1 MLSFNGYTNLS
12 EARSRGEEMEEF
24 IVAAVNGDKE
34 PKSKYGIPSGA
45 GKNVAKF
52 LKSKGV
58 KGKGNVLGASTI
70 NTSPEWASYW
80 PGGKVPGSTKTPKT
94 DFLIGNNKISLK
106 SGKAAQLMS
115 GGRNESIATFY
126 TALKS
131 VEGMQKKV
139 VNRLTDMFE
148 GLAPASVAGSE
159 LGKEIKK
166 GKDKVVLKADKA
178 HKELMGDLKTIFS
191 GNQKFANAFAYEAMS
206 GDVKFGKNSPG
217 SCTHFLTTSFDGK
230 KAHLAKVNDK
240 SYVGKIAKQMKVS
253 VRFKSASEQ
262 RASLKTKAN
271 PKGKTGRYKYWSAV
285 GLIVDKLEEEMKPIE
300 GQMLNEG
307 ILDKLKTIYG
317 KVKDFIVNIF
327 EKIMSYV
334 SKGFAYLIDFLDL
347 EPQVDVDPTVR
358 TDV

>member
-34 PKSKYGIPSGA
+34 PKSKFGIPSGA

-58 KGKGNVLGASTI
+58 KGKGKVLGADTI
-70 NTSPEWASYW
+70 DVTPEWSSYW
-80 PGGKVPGSTKTPKT
+80 PGGSVPGSTKTPKT
-94 DFLIGNNKISLK
+94 DFVIGNNKISLK
-106 SGKAAQLMS
+106 SGSAAQLMS

-131 VEGMQKKV
+131 VEGMQKKIV
-139 VNRLTDMFE
+139 DKLTDMFE

-166 GKDKVVLKADKA
+166 GKDKAVMKANAA
-178 HKELMGDLKTIFS
+178 HKELMGELKDIFAK
-191 GNQKFANAFAYEAMS
+191 NKKFSNAFAYEAMS
-206 GDVKFGKNSPG
+206 GDVKFGKKSPG
-217 SCTHFLTTSFDGK
+217 SCTHFLTTTFDGK
-230 KAHLAKVNDK
+230 KAHLAKVSDSN
-240 SYVGKIAKQMKVS
+240 YVQKIADQMKVS
-253 VRFKSASEQ
+253 VRFKSSSQ
-262 RASLKTKAN
+262 KVGGK
-271 PKGKTGRYKYWSAV
+271 KTGKYKYWSAV

-300 GQMLNEG
+300 GQILHEG
-307 ILDKLKTIYG
+307 VLDKLKSIYS
-317 KVKDFIVNIF
+317 KVKDFIVNLF
-327 EKIMSYV
+327 KKIMEYV
-334 SKGFAYLIDFLDL
+334 SKGFKNLIDFLDI

>member
-1 MLSFNGYTNLS
+1 MLSLKGHIQLN

-24 IVAAVNGDKE
+24 IVAAVNNSKE
-34 PKSKYGIPSGA
+34 PKSKYGIPAGA

-52 LKSKGV
+52 LKSKGISG
-58 KGKGNVLGASTI
+58 KGKVLGADTI
-70 NTSPEWASYW
+70 TVTPEWTSYW

-94 DFLIGNNKISLK
+94 DFIIGKSKISLK
-106 SGKAAQLMS
+106 SGSAAQLMS

-131 VEGMQKKV
+131 VEGMQKKLV
-139 VNRLTDMFE
+139 DKLTDMFE

-166 GKDKVVLKADKA
+166 GKDKAVVKANQA
-178 HKELMGDLKTIFS
+178 HKELMGELRSIFA

-206 GDVKFGKNSPG
+206 GDVKFGKSSPG

-230 KAHLAKVNDK
+230 KAHLAKVNDR

-253 VRFKSASEQ
+253 VRFKSSSQ
-262 RASLKTKAN
+262 KVGGK
-271 PKGKTGRYKYWSAV
+271 KTGKYKYWSAV
-285 GLIVDKLEEEMKPIE
+285 GLIVDKLDEEMSPIH
-300 GQMLNEG
+300 GQILTESV
-307 ILDKLKTIYG
+307 LDKLKAIYNR
-317 KVKDFIVNIF
+317 VKDFIISLF
-327 EKIMSYV
+327 KKIMAYV
-334 SKGFAYLIDFLDL
+334 SKGFFFLIDFLDV